1 MEFISDWGR
10 IFKGADESFEQ
21 TLVIGYCKRKQT
33 LRMKNAI
40 IIGATSGIGKELA
53 RLLID
58 DGFKVG
64 ITGRRT
70 ELLESLKSEN
80 PDSYFIKTFDV
91 KDIKV
96 AEEKLEELISELGGL
111 DLLVLSSG
119 TGDINDKLDFEI
131 EIRTI
136 ETNVI
141 GWTFIS
147 DWAFKFF
154 EKQKY
159 GHLIAISS
167 IAGLRGSRQSTSYNA
182 TKAYQINYLEG
193 LRQKATKLNEQIYIT
208 DIRPGLVNTEMAK
221 GEGLFWVMSVEKTAR
236 QIYEAIKK
244 KKKIVYVTK
253 RWKLI
258 AAIIKRIPRRLYD
271 RM

>member
-1 MEFISDWGR
+1 
-10 IFKGADESFEQ
+10 
-21 TLVIGYCKRKQT
+21 
-33 LRMKNAI
+33 MKNAI

-53 RLLID
+53 RLLVD

-80 PDSYFIKTFDV
+80 PASYFIKAFDV
-91 KDIKV
+91 KDTKT
-96 AEEKLEELISELGGL
+96 AEEKLEELTTELGGL
-111 DLLVLSSG
+111 DLVILSSG

-131 EIRTI
+131 EFRTI

-141 GWTFIS
+141 GWTFIA
-147 DWAFKFF
+147 DWTFKYF

-159 GHLIAISS
+159 GHLTAISS
-167 IAGLRGSRQSTSYNA
+167 IGGLRGSRQSTSYNA

-193 LRQKATKLNEQIYIT
+193 LRQKATKLKEQIFVS

-221 GEGLFWVMSVEKTAR
+221 GEGLFWVMPVEKTAR
-236 QIYEAIKK
+236 QIYKAIKK
-244 KKKIVYVTK
+244 KKKIAYVTK
-253 RWKLI
+253 RWKLNASI
-258 AAIIKRIPRRLYD
+258 VKRIPVQLYD

>member
-1 MEFISDWGR
+1 MRDFVTTIYASKPE
-10 IFKGADESFEQ
+10 KKEQ
-21 TLVIGYCKRKQT
+21 APNACN
-33 LRMKNAI
+33 MKNAI

-53 RLLID
+53 EILAN

-80 PDSYFIKTFDV
+80 PDSYFIKAFDV
-91 KDIKV
+91 KDTKV
-96 AEEKLEELISELGGL
+96 AEEKLEELTSELGGL
-111 DLLVLSSG
+111 DLLILSSG
-119 TGDINDKLDFEI
+119 TGEINNELDFEI

-154 EKQKY
+154 EKQKH

-167 IAGLRGSRQSTSYNA
+167 IAGLRGNRQSTSYNA

-193 LRQKATKLNEQIYIT
+193 LRQRATKLKEPIYIT
-208 DIRPGLVNTEMAK
+208 DIRPGLVNTDMAK
-221 GEGLFWVMSVEKTAR
+221 GEGLFWVMPLEKTAR
-236 QIYEAIKK
+236 QIYKAIQN
-244 KKKIVYVTK
+244 KKKIAYVTK

-258 AAIIKRIPRRLYD
+258 AAITKRIPGFCYD
-271 RM
+271 KM

>member
-1 MEFISDWGR
+1 
-10 IFKGADESFEQ
+10 
-21 TLVIGYCKRKQT
+21 
-33 LRMKNAI
+33 MKNAI

-53 RLLID
+53 RLLVD

-80 PDSYFIKTFDV
+80 PASYFIKAFDV
-91 KDIKV
+91 KDTKT
-96 AEEKLEELISELGGL
+96 AEEKLEELTTELGGL
-111 DLLVLSSG
+111 DLVILSSG

-131 EIRTI
+131 EFRTI

-141 GWTFIS
+141 GWTFIA
-147 DWAFKFF
+147 DWTFKYF

-159 GHLIAISS
+159 GQLTAISS
-167 IAGLRGSRQSTSYNA
+167 IGGLRGSRQSTSYNA

-193 LRQKATKLNEQIYIT
+193 LRQKATKLKEQIFVS

-221 GEGLFWVMSVEKTAR
+221 GEGLFWVMPVEKTAQ
-236 QIYEAIKK
+236 QIYKAIKK
-244 KKKIVYVTK
+244 KKKIAYVTK

-258 AAIIKRIPRRLYD
+258 ASIVKRIPVQLYD